1 MINFFFQYV
10 ANFYIKKKQKIYYR
24 LFFNFFKFFIT
35 KKIILDFGFCK
46 FYAYPKKKDLSRWM
60 IRNLQIWDKEN
71 IELILNIIKQKKYI
85 FLDIGCNYGAYSIP
99 IAKNNN
105 DTDVYCF
112 DPSENTLKKLKENIK
127 LNNIQ
132 NITYF
137 DIGIGESEKNVF
149 FDDNIENFKNSG
161 SYQINNSNL
170 GKKIKINSIDNL
182 INQNVIKPNKNII
195 IKMDIEG
202 YEFYALQG
210 LQETINNFNVIIFF
224 EFSKKIIENH
234 KNLEKDFLK
243 FIQSNDLKVYDKK
256 LNKKNLH
263 QLFIDIEK
271 LSNEH
276 EVLDNFILTKKKI
289 NKINDF

>member
-1 MINFFFQYV
+1 MV
-10 ANFYIKKKQKIYYR
+10 
-24 LFFNFFKFFIT
+24 T
-35 KKIILDFGFCK
+35 KWFVRFVI
-46 FYAYPKKKDLSRWM
+46 
-60 IRNLQIWDKEN
+60 
-71 IELILNIIKQKKYI
+71 
-85 FLDIGCNYGAYSIP
+85 
-99 IAKNNN
+99 
-105 DTDVYCF
+105 DVW
-112 DPSENTLKKLKENIK
+112 E
-127 LNNIQ
+127 
-132 NITYF
+132 
-137 DIGIGESEKNVF
+137 
-149 FDDNIENFKNSG
+149 
-161 SYQINNSNL
+161 
-170 GKKIKINSIDNL
+170 
-182 INQNVIKPNKNII
+182 
-195 IKMDIEG
+195 MDIEG